1 MTNEYAKHK
10 LKFLKKAYQ
19 KLIDEKVDSGKLV
32 GDGVRG
38 EWKAET
44 LLDEAY
50 KEMIEALDMAIKALE
65 QTELNPSYNG
75 VKSELNPCE
84 DYISRTK
91 LLARIDEE
99 RKHLLDIKMDGAEH
113 VIVHHARRIIEDMP
127 SLTPQQTRWIPVS
140 ERLPEDL
147 EPVNITWVNHEPEPY
162 YHDIKDRNFAAT
174 GIYYR
179 GQWYWYSTTCA
190 DYLGEYGSN
199 EIDKVDDAV
208 EIIAWMPLPEPYKAE
223 SEE

>member
-1 MTNEYAKHK
+1 MSREEAIEIFKRLKENAPNEMHLETVGSAQELFEMAIQALSQEPCRYWQNGKCNGNTEVCDDAISRKDAEQMFRNIRCH
-10 LKFLKKAYQ
+10 LKPQDYKSAEEFNTRDLMLLNAEQMIHALPSVTQ
-19 KLIDEKVDSGKLV
+19 KSGK
-32 GDGVRG
+32 
-38 EWKAET
+38 
-44 LLDEAY
+44 
-50 KEMIEALDMAIKALE
+50 
-65 QTELNPSYNG
+65 
-75 VKSELNPCE
+75 
-84 DYISRTK
+84 
-91 LLARIDEE
+91 
-99 RKHLLDIKMDGAEH
+99 
-113 VIVHHARRIIEDMP
+113 
-127 SLTPQQTRWIPVS
+127 WIPVS

-162 YHDIKDRNFAAT
+162 YHDIKDRNFVAT

-208 EIIAWMPLPEPYKAE
+208 EIIAWMPLPKPYEPQE